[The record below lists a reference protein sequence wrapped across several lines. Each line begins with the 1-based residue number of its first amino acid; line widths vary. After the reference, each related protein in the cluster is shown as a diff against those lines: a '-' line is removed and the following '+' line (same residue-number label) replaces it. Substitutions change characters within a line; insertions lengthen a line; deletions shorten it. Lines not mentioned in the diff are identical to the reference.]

1 MEKERQKT
9 PKIEETKYHHQIPGK
24 VLEEMTPDMK
34 RQYFLW
40 DEMLK
45 RQIELYP
52 SMLLPLIREIF
63 GKKYPDEADVKM
75 LSTEYVVSKVHKHGE
90 NVIEAIRSDLLIQ
103 VGIKDLYHMECQM
116 KPGGN
121 IAVRMLEYD
130 MNIALVHGLE
140 WADAGGKKHAHKY
153 IVKFP
158 QSALLYL
165 DSTSKTPDQ
174 ESCIIIFPDG
184 TKFEYGIPV
193 LKVQGYTPEMAAKK
207 GLGLLFPYFPIR
219 FKHKF
224 DAIIKRMEN
233 PSKSCTA
240 HAQMKAF
247 QKDLTKFI
255 DECII
260 IIKRE
265 EENGTLSNEAAIDIV
280 GLIGKACDHLFHGE
294 PELLWE
300 VHEVMKPAI
309 RLLSEQF
316 KEQIANQEKQT
327 ESHILNFIRQY
338 KKDGKT
344 KTQTRLALQEVFSF
358 MPSDAEE
365 KIEKYW

>member
-1 MEKERQKT
+1 MLGDMIRKT
-9 PKIEETKYHHQIPGK
+9 
-24 VLEEMTPDMK
+24 
-34 RQYFLW
+34 
-40 DEMLK
+40 
-45 RQIELYP
+45 
-52 SMLLPLIREIF
+52 
-63 GKKYPDEADVKM
+63 
-75 LSTEYVVSKVHKHGE
+75 
-90 NVIEAIRSDLLIQ
+90 
-103 VGIKDLYHMECQM
+103 
-116 KPGGN
+116 
-121 IAVRMLEYD
+121 
-130 MNIALVHGLE
+130 
-140 WADAGGKKHAHKY
+140 
-153 IVKFP
+153 
-158 QSALLYL
+158 
-165 DSTSKTPDQ
+165 
-174 ESCIIIFPDG
+174 
-184 TKFEYGIPV
+184 
-193 LKVQGYTPEMAAKK
+193 
-207 GLGLLFPYFPIR
+207 
-219 FKHKF
+219 
-224 DAIIKRMEN
+224 
-233 PSKSCTA
+233 
-240 HAQMKAF
+240 MKAVFDIF
-247 QKDLTKFI
+247 QSRSMVRKEKVCQKGYVKNDLTKFI
-255 DECII
+255 GKCII

>member
-1 MEKERQKT
+1 M
-9 PKIEETKYHHQIPGK
+9 P
-24 VLEEMTPDMK
+24 
-34 RQYFLW
+34 
-40 DEMLK
+40 
-45 RQIELYP
+45 
-52 SMLLPLIREIF
+52 
-63 GKKYPDEADVKM
+63 A
-75 LSTEYVVSKVHKHGE
+75 
-90 NVIEAIRSDLLIQ
+90 
-103 VGIKDLYHMECQM
+103 
-116 KPGGN
+116 
-121 IAVRMLEYD
+121 
-130 MNIALVHGLE
+130 
-140 WADAGGKKHAHKY
+140 
-153 IVKFP
+153 
-158 QSALLYL
+158 
-165 DSTSKTPDQ
+165 
-174 ESCIIIFPDG
+174 
-184 TKFEYGIPV
+184 
-193 LKVQGYTPEMAAKK
+193 EMAAKK

-224 DAIIKRMEN
+224 DAIIKRTEN

>member
-1 MEKERQKT
+1 M
-9 PKIEETKYHHQIPGK
+9 
-24 VLEEMTPDMK
+24 
-34 RQYFLW
+34 
-40 DEMLK
+40 
-45 RQIELYP
+45 
-52 SMLLPLIREIF
+52 
-63 GKKYPDEADVKM
+63 
-75 LSTEYVVSKVHKHGE
+75 
-90 NVIEAIRSDLLIQ
+90 
-103 VGIKDLYHMECQM
+103 
-116 KPGGN
+116 
-121 IAVRMLEYD
+121 
-130 MNIALVHGLE
+130 
-140 WADAGGKKHAHKY
+140 
-153 IVKFP
+153 
-158 QSALLYL
+158 
-165 DSTSKTPDQ
+165 
-174 ESCIIIFPDG
+174 
-184 TKFEYGIPV
+184 
-193 LKVQGYTPEMAAKK
+193 
-207 GLGLLFPYFPIR
+207 
-219 FKHKF
+219 
-224 DAIIKRMEN
+224 
-233 PSKSCTA
+233 
-240 HAQMKAF
+240 
-247 QKDLTKFI
+247 TKFI

-280 GLIGKACDHLFHGE
+280 GLTGKACDHLFHGE